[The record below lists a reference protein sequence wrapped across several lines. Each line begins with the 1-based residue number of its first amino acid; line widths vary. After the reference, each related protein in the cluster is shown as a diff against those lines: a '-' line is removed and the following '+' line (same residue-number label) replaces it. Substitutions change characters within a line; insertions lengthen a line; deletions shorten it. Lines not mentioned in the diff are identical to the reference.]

1 MNNDWSTFEHPV
13 FRSARCVFI
22 GNEENNQPELFR
34 RLLGLP
40 NENITVQSRLS
51 WRTFQTI
58 TENWRRTQR
67 KVGRTLIIKRVHT
80 KDVENIL
87 NQILQEWQHRENKN
101 EDFIV
106 HLYQDKNLR
115 ISSGDTHEELPR
127 NPRLT
132 SSSSSSTSSSPVIC
146 QSYHVAKRNLTVLT
160 MPINPSYRKIH
171 IFQMPTTAIFAELDF
186 YKWLT
191 VKHRDREY
199 VERVPKNE
207 HSLFSFSHYI
217 NNLLLRG
224 SEPIRMKRLEIN
236 VAFLR
241 LPGSVKYHSKEVDFR
256 VTGFGFDLLKKILD
270 VSSFPLNF
278 YGIGYISE
286 DWTTFEH
293 PVFRSA
299 RNIFISNKEN
309 NQPEL
314 FRSLL
319 KLPNKSIKVQSRL
332 PWITFQTITDNWK
345 TTQRKVGTSLTIE
358 RVHTEDVDLIKLW

>member
-1 MNNDWSTFEHPV
+1 MV
-13 FRSARCVFI
+13 
-22 GNEENNQPELFR
+22 
-34 RLLGLP
+34 
-40 NENITVQSRLS
+40 LS
-51 WRTFQTI
+51 KPLSYDCTRH
-58 TENWRRTQR
+58 
-67 KVGRTLIIKRVHT
+67 IIKHT
-80 KDVENIL
+80 DP
-87 NQILQEWQHRENKN
+87 
-101 EDFIV
+101 
-106 HLYQDKNLR
+106 NLR
-115 ISSGDTHEELPR
+115 ILLSLRCPSIQAFEKSISFKCQQLQFSP
-127 NPRLT
+127 NWT
-132 SSSSSSTSSSPVIC
+132 S
-146 QSYHVAKRNLTVLT
+146 
-160 MPINPSYRKIH
+160 INGCC
-171 IFQMPTTAIFAELDF
+171 
-186 YKWLT
+186 
-191 VKHRDREY
+191 
-199 VERVPKNE
+199 
-207 HSLFSFSHYI
+207 YI

-224 SEPIRMKRLEIN
+224 RSEPIRMKRLEIN
-236 VAFLR
+236 VTFLR

-319 KLPNKSIKVQSRL
+319 KHPNKSITVQSRL

-358 RVHTEDVDLIKLW
+358 RVHTEDVENVLNQILQEEQHRENKNGDLIIPLYQDKSLKISSGDIHEKLPSDPKFWNDLMNFLKLEVIDVDSELYMSEIR